1 MGSLH
6 ARIRA
11 FIQDSFQAPEDFPA
25 DRSLLDSGIID
36 SIGVLT
42 LVTWIEQE
50 FGFLIDDED
59 VLPENLDGIDA
70 LAAFVGR
77 KLDSA
82 AGASALAAA
91 PAEG

>member
-1 MGSLH
+1 MSPLH

-11 FIQDSFQAPEDFPA
+11 FIQDTFQAPEDFPA

-70 LAAFVGR
+70 LAAFVAR
-77 KLDSA
+77 KR
-82 AGASALAAA
+82 AAA
-91 PAEG
+91 ADAAALPAGG